1 MSSDKRKLPDAANEE
16 KTRKEKKL
24 EEASDDD
31 LEEVHD
37 DACKKTREMM
47 EEMNCT
53 AGSLIHR
60 VRVIPR
66 DVTIEQ
72 NGLSFDYGP
81 ICVCVHF
88 DGSVS
93 AGTEDATFYVDKVA
107 ERVKEA
113 LLKEEEEEED

>member
-1 MSSDKRKLPDAANEE
+1 MSSDKRKAPDAANEA
-16 KTRKEKKL
+16 KKKL
-24 EEASDDD
+24 KEASDDD

-53 AGSLIHR
+53 AGSLIHG
-60 VRVIPR
+60 VGVIPA

-113 LLKEEEEEED
+113 LLEEEEEED